1 MGGPVLHLQ
10 LVKCPEQTD
19 EGSDTVNVKL
29 QTTQSSTQ
37 HAAAAATVEQT
48 DESPA
53 ALTAP
58 PLPMDALQSALVL

>member
-10 LVKCPEQTD
+10 LVKCREQTD

-29 QTTQSSTQ
+29 QTAQSSTQ
-37 HAAAAATVEQT
+37 HAAAAVEQA

-53 ALTAP
+53 ALTA